1 MRKKAKKSFDQH
13 VVPREDG
20 RWAVKREGAKKASKV
35 MGMKHSAV
43 TDAHHKAAR
52 HDATMYV
59 HGRSG
64 KITDG
69 TNDEPTAF
77 SSIIYSK

>member
-1 MRKKAKKSFDQH
+1 MRKKAKSFDQH
-13 VVPREDG
+13 VVPRADG
-20 RWAVKREGAKKASKV
+20 HWGVKREGAKRASKV
-35 MGMKHSAV
+35 MNMKHSAV

-52 HDATMYV
+52 HNATMYV

-69 TNDEPTAF
+69 ASEQPTGF
-77 SSIIYSK
+77 SSIIHSK